1 MKVKNILL
9 AAVVTASALGGQA
22 YATGDS
28 YVGLGFGSAK
38 YDTGVTNLTGTA
50 KLDEKDNSFKVFY
63 GFNVASQ
70 VSVEL
75 HYADFGETS
84 LTGNNG
90 DNLDYDGDTFEFTD
104 DDVSVKGDA
113 KSFGVSGVFKLFEEA
128 TFNPYLKAGV
138 HRWDTKVIGKSVSD
152 SDSVNDDGFDLFFG
166 LGAEVKLS
174 DSFFLTAEYESY
186 KIDSDKVAVA
196 SIGAKFAF

>member
-1 MKVKNILL
+1 MKAKNILL
-9 AAVVTASALGGQA
+9 AAVVTASTLASQV
-22 YATGDS
+22 YAAGDS

-50 KLDEKDNSFKVFY
+50 DLDEKDNSFKIFY

-70 VSVEL
+70 ISVEL
-75 HYADFGETS
+75 HYADFGDVS
-84 LTGNNG
+84 LTGNTG

-128 TFNPYLKAGV
+128 TVNPYLKAGV
-138 HRWDTKVIGKSVSD
+138 HRWDTKTIGKSVSG

-174 DSFFLTAEYESY
+174 DSFFITAEYESY
-186 KIDSDKVAVA
+186 KIDSDKVDVA
-196 SIGAKFAF
+196 SVGAKFTF